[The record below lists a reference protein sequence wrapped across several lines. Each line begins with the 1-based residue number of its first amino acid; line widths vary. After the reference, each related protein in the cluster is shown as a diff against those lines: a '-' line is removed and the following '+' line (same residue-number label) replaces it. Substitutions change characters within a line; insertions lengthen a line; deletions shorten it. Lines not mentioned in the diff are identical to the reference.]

1 MMEENGMQ
9 KNDMAPGAGIDYLSS
24 RTDHRVCQARSDS
37 SRQRLLLVDDDP
49 VYVEVLSG
57 NLEDTGFDVIA
68 YTDSAAAMSWLL
80 RGGMCDAILLDWYMP
95 DVPGKV
101 FLKRVRDAGMTYP
114 VMVLS
119 GSDDDIVED
128 VALGSGAIDFVDKA
142 RRFSVLRKRLEIIMD
157 GPKYDDDSPAR
168 ESFSVGPLRLDP
180 KSCRAH
186 WHGTEAGLTITEFR
200 IVNKLAAQPGVDFT
214 YREIYDVVHGEGF
227 HAGDGVEGIRV
238 NVRSLIKRIRRKF
251 RDIDDTFEAI
261 ENYPG
266 YGYRWRAEAREPVRP
281 QKVLDERSAAAEP
294 ALSVAAYN
302 AA

>member
-1 MMEENGMQ
+1 MQ
-9 KNDMAPGAGIDYLSS
+9 KNDVAPGAGIDYPSS
-24 RTDHRVCQARSDS
+24 QTDHLDCQAEPDAP
-37 SRQRLLLVDDDP
+37 RQRLLLVDDDP

-57 NLEDTGFDVIA
+57 NLEDTGFNVIA

-80 RGGMCDAILLDWYMP
+80 RGGSCDAILLDWYMP
-95 DVPGKV
+95 DLPGKI
-101 FLKRVRDAGMTYP
+101 FLKRIRDAGITYP

-142 RRFSVLRKRLEIIMD
+142 RRFSVLHKRLEIIME
-157 GPKYDDDSPAR
+157 GPKYDDASPAR
-168 ESFSVGPLRLDP
+168 EAFSAGPLRLDP
-180 KSCRAH
+180 KSCRAQ

-200 IVNKLAAQPGVDFT
+200 IVHKLAAQPGVDFT

-266 YGYRWRAEAREPVRP
+266 YGYRWRAEASEPARP
-281 QKVLDERSAAAEP
+281 QRTLDERPSAAEP
-294 ALSVAAYN
+294 PLSVAAYN